1 MPKRRVPDEQLHGLR
16 IELNEKERDLVETA
30 IYVNGFAKTAQGIG
44 TAIGGLGLAGGLII
58 GAALWG
64 APAKEALDDL
74 TGWIKDKADL
84 GKQEW
89 LDENITQEKYN
100 EHVNQRNEFW
110 IQEAKKQGRYGPAVG
125 DMKHPEWSYA
135 ITQMGKGPLTFAEWE
150 LEYAGEPAMTF
161 DEWEV
166 NQRNQEVKR
175 RKNPLALFIRALPGG
190 EEW

>member
-16 IELNEKERDLVETA
+16 VELNSKERDLVETA
-30 IYVNGFAKTAQGIG
+30 IYVNGFGKAIQGIG
-44 TAIGGLGLAGGLII
+44 TAVGGLGLAGGIII
-58 GAALWG
+58 GAAVF
-64 APAKEALDDL
+64 KEELQGVAD
-74 TGWIKDKADL
+74 WFKDKADL

-100 EHVNQRNEFW
+100 EHVNQRNDFW
-110 IQEAKKQGRYGPAVG
+110 IKEAKKQGRYGPAVG

-135 ITQMGKGPLTFAEWE
+135 IVHMGKDALTFAEWE

-161 DEWEV
+161 EEWEV
-166 NQRNQEVKR
+166 NQRNEEVKR
-175 RKNPLALFIRALPGG
+175 RKNPLALLIRALPGG

>member
-1 MPKRRVPDEQLHGLR
+1 MPKRRVDELSGLR
-16 IELNEKERDLVETA
+16 FELNEKERDLVETA
-30 IYVNGFAKTAQGIG
+30 IYVNGFGKTAQGIG

-74 TGWIKDKADL
+74 TDWFKDKADL

-100 EHVNQRNEFW
+100 EHVNQRNDFW
-110 IQEAKKQGRYGPAVG
+110 IKEAKKQGRYGPAVG

-135 ITQMGKGPLTFAEWE
+135 IVHMGKDALTFAEWE

-166 NQRNQEVKR
+166 NQRNEEVKR